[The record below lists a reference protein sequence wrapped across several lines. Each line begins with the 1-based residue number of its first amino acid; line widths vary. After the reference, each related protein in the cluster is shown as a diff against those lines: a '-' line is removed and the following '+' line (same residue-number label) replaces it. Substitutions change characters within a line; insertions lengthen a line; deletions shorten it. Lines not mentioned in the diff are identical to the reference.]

1 MLLKPSLSNDGL
13 PHYMKMWPKMRMYNK
28 GTGGRCT
35 LNDDQVGVQRIL
47 PLDYSTMHLPP
58 LVGICQEN
66 VEACSQIAVFTPQQP
81 HSGSLEKWK
90 GQLSSCLV
98 MSKNTASW
106 DLSVSLL
113 EEPRARLPSQVATP
127 PLRHPPHGYGE
138 QIHRTAP

>member
-106 DLSVSLL
+106 DPECFPSGGATRSLAQSGSNAAPAPPT
-113 EEPRARLPSQVATP
+113 PRVR
-127 PLRHPPHGYGE
+127 
-138 QIHRTAP
+138 